1 MYHFSLLDI
10 GKLFSFYQTT
20 INLSEGKGKS
30 FRNVNSANTHK
41 VLLLIKE
48 HGTFLFHFKLHFPLR
63 SATKIYSLTMISV
76 HVHVSILSA

>member
-30 FRNVNSANTHK
+30 FRNVNSANSHK
-41 VLLLIKE
+41 CNCHDMNWNEMDI
-48 HGTFLFHFKLHFPLR
+48 
-63 SATKIYSLTMISV
+63 
-76 HVHVSILSA
+76 